1 MVIGWRGLPSQPN
14 WSMSSPIVICPS
26 TGMSTVCRL
35 PSLGSSRMFPV
46 MKITPKSPANHIHQ
60 GPWSADS
67 GTSGYGPSSSAA
79 IVVAANPTVNDT
91 SDARNG
97 VPNVPRSRALTTVCN
112 GVTIPVSTPSAA
124 SSIWSP
130 FVSATLYSRRRFRGG
145 GQLCAGTRRFGLGG
159 KACMASRVMRKD
171 AGRCGKS
178 GGYEQILSN

>member
-26 TGMSTVCRL
+26 TGMSTICRL
-35 PSLGSSRMFPV
+35 PSLGSGRMFPV

-97 VPNVPRSRALTTVCN
+97 VPNVPRSRAQHMIPFRLGDIVLTTPIS
-112 GVTIPVSTPSAA
+112 GV
-124 SSIWSP
+124 
-130 FVSATLYSRRRFRGG
+130 
-145 GQLCAGTRRFGLGG
+145 QLCAGTRRFGLGG
-159 KACMASRVMRKD
+159 KACMASRVMRED

>member
-1 MVIGWRGLPSQPN
+1 MIIGWRGLPSQPN

-112 GVTIPVSTPSAA
+112 GVTILVSTPSAA
-124 SSIWSP
+124 SSI
-130 FVSATLYSRRRFRGG
+130 
-145 GQLCAGTRRFGLGG
+145 
-159 KACMASRVMRKD
+159 
-171 AGRCGKS
+171 
-178 GGYEQILSN
+178 

>member
-1 MVIGWRGLPSQPN
+1 MSADSIAGGGAPCREPNGFGPPNSVLASAATASSTPRTASTSPAARAMVIGWRGLPSQPN

-124 SSIWSP
+124 SSI
-130 FVSATLYSRRRFRGG
+130 
-145 GQLCAGTRRFGLGG
+145 
-159 KACMASRVMRKD
+159 
-171 AGRCGKS
+171 
-178 GGYEQILSN
+178 

>member
-1 MVIGWRGLPSQPN
+1 
-14 WSMSSPIVICPS
+14 MSSPIVICPS

-67 GTSGYGPSSSAA
+67 GTSGYGPISSAA

-97 VPNVPRSRALTTVCN
+97 VPNVPRSRALTAVCN

-124 SSIWSP
+124 SS
-130 FVSATLYSRRRFRGG
+130 T
-145 GQLCAGTRRFGLGG
+145 
-159 KACMASRVMRKD
+159 
-171 AGRCGKS
+171 
-178 GGYEQILSN
+178 